1 MKAPKVNRDWH
12 KENRMPPKATL
23 EQRLKWHV
31 EHSKN
36 CACRPMPQ
44 KIKEELRKR
53 SMG

>member
-1 MKAPKVNRDWH
+1 MKASQVNKDWH
-12 KENRMPPKATL
+12 RENRMPPKATL

-44 KIKEELRKR
+44 KITEELKKR
-53 SMG
+53 G